1 MKKTLIIAAAIAS
14 ALVSGCASQPL
25 STFDIF
31 HAHDLNGLVSS
42 GQYVQKADNF
52 FVLNDSSS
60 SMDEDYHGAG
70 YPAQPTANKLAVE
83 KEILNRINLTI
94 PDLKLTSSIRS
105 FGFGPCLD
113 WAFTQLNQAPGPYS
127 KSAFGSGVDTLTC
140 ASGGTPLDS
149 GVNETSKDLSAT
161 TGNIAVLILSDGEV
175 DSDPVPAVQALK
187 QRYGDKLCV
196 YTVWVGN
203 QQDIYGQ
210 ATLNQLADI
219 TGCGFGT
226 TAERIS
232 STAGMANFVQRI
244 FLKDN
249 TPLPLPVADCST
261 LDNDVDGI
269 DNCKDKCP
277 NTPKGAH
284 VNQFGCWI
292 VDVKF
297 DNDKSNIKPQYYPE
311 LNNAV
316 TVIKDNPGVSIEVQG
331 HTSSTGTT
339 AYNQRLSERRAKA
352 VKDYLS
358 RTTHAGKTLTAR
370 GYGLTQPIDTNE
382 TEEGR
387 ANNRRVQLEVLK

>member
-1 MKKTLIIAAAIAS
+1 MKKAFIITAAIAS
-14 ALVSGCASQPL
+14 ALISGCASQPL

-31 HAHDLNGLVSS
+31 HAQDLNGLVSS

-52 FVLNDSSS
+52 FVLNDSSL
-60 SMDEDYHGAG
+60 SMDEDYLGAG
-70 YPAQPTANKLAVE
+70 YPAQPSPNKLSVE

-105 FGFGPCLD
+105 FGFGSCLD
-113 WAFTQLNQAPGPYS
+113 WGFTRLNQAPSPYS

-149 GVNETSKDLSAT
+149 GIEETTKDLSVT

-175 DSDPVPAVQALK
+175 DTDPVPAVKSLK

-203 QQDIYGQ
+203 EKDLYGQ

-226 TAERIS
+226 TAERIYS
-232 STAGMANFVQRI
+232 PAGMARFVQSI
-244 FLKDN
+244 FLKGN
-249 TPLPLPVADCST
+249 TPPPVADCSA
-261 LDNDVDGI
+261 LDGDVDGI
-269 DNCKDKCP
+269 DDCNDKCT

-292 VDVKF
+292 VDIKF
-297 DNDKSNIKPQYYPE
+297 DNDKSNIKPQFYPE

-316 TVIKDNPGVSIEVQG
+316 TVIKNNPGVHIEVQG
-331 HTSSTGTT
+331 HTSSTGTA

-352 VKDYLS
+352 VKNYLS
-358 RTTHAGKTLTAR
+358 R
-370 GYGLTQPIDTNE
+370 
-382 TEEGR
+382 
-387 ANNRRVQLEVLK
+387 

>member
-1 MKKTLIIAAAIAS
+1 MKKSLIIAAAIAS

-113 WAFTQLNQAPGPYS
+113 WGFTRLNQAPGPYS

-140 ASGGTPLDS
+140 ASGGTPLDT
-149 GVNETSKDLSAT
+149 GVKETTKDLST
-161 TGNIAVLILSDGEV
+161 TAGNIAVLILSDGEV
-175 DSDPVPAVQALK
+175 DTDPIPAVQAMK
-187 QRYGDKLCV
+187 RQYGDKLCV

-203 QQDIYGQ
+203 DKDIYGQ

-232 STAGMANFVQRI
+232 TTAGMANFVQRI

-249 TPLPLPVADCST
+249 TPLPLPAADCST

-269 DNCKDKCP
+269 NNCTDKCP
-277 NTPKGAH
+277 ITPKGAQ

-292 VDVKF
+292 VGIKF

-311 LNNAV
+311 LDKAAI
-316 TVIKDNPGVSIEVQG
+316 VIKDNPDANIEVQG
-331 HTSSTGTT
+331 HTSSTGTA

-358 RTTHAGKTLTAR
+358 RNTHAKGLTAR
-370 GYGLTQPIDTNE
+370 GYGLTRPIDTNE

>member
-14 ALVSGCASQPL
+14 ALISGCASQPL
-25 STFDIF
+25 STFEIF
-31 HAHDLNGLVSS
+31 HAQDLNSAVSS

-60 SMDEDYHGAG
+60 SMTEDYLGAS
-70 YPAQPTANKLAVE
+70 YPAQPSPTKFSVE

-105 FGFGPCLD
+105 FGFGPCLS
-113 WAFTQLNQAPGPYS
+113 WGFTQLNQAPTNYT
-127 KSAFGSGVDTLTC
+127 KSSFGSGIDTLIC
-140 ASGGTPLDS
+140 ASGGTPLGS
-149 GVNETSKDLSAT
+149 GIEETTKDLSNT
-161 TGNIAVLILSDGEV
+161 TGNTAVLVLSDGEV
-175 DSDPVPAVQALK
+175 DSDPMPAVKALK

-203 QQDIYGQ
+203 EQDIHGQ
-210 ATLNQLADI
+210 ATLNQLADT

-232 STAGMANFVQRI
+232 SPAGMANFVQSV
-244 FLKDN
+244 FLKAGA
-249 TPLPLPVADCST
+249 PPVADCSA
-261 LDNDVDGI
+261 LDDDADGI
-269 DNCKDKCP
+269 NNCNDKCP
-277 NTPKGAH
+277 ATLKGAH
-284 VNQFGCWI
+284 VNPFGCWI
-292 VDVKF
+292 VDIKF
-297 DNDKSNIKPQYYPE
+297 DNDKSNIKPQFYRE
-311 LNNAV
+311 LDNAI
-316 TVIKDNPGVSIEVQG
+316 TVIKTNPGVNIEVQG
-331 HTSSTGTT
+331 HTSSTGTV

-352 VKDYLS
+352 VKDYLDRS
-358 RTTHAGKTLTAR
+358 ITQTGGSLTAR